1 MALFWELTGMEVEVG
16 SRKIN
21 QLGVS
26 CLLAFKGLE
35 MNFIDLL
42 ELYYVP
48 GGIWRHCESKW
59 KP

>member
-1 MALFWELTGMEVEVG
+1 MEVEVG

-48 GGIWRHCESKW
+48 GRIWRHCESKW